1 MQSPGWFELFSPFCA
16 PGRSKSPPSMIRRV
30 FLSLPGTGAR
40 YDLSAILRSG
50 TLPVVIQRRNRWP
63 SETLVRYSAQ
73 LPEMRLQI
81 RPRSAQGLPPDGRTD
96 PPAFKTAGF
105 PSCDSSSAAG
115 GRFLA
120 DFPAAFSRF
129 CKTQG
134 SGLHNCKELK
144 INHCPEFKRNY
155 FIISMI

>member
-63 SETLVRYSAQ
+63 SETLARYSAQ

-81 RPRSAQGLPPDGRTD
+81 RPCSAQALPPGRAD
-96 PPAFKTAGF
+96 RPACLQNGRLSLQFV
-105 PSCDSSSAAG
+105 SSDRC
-115 GRFLA
+115 RFIAVL
-120 DFPAAFSRF
+120 SRF

-134 SGLHNCKELK
+134 SSLHNCKELK

-155 FIISMI
+155 FIISTI